1 MQALKRQEETSES
14 KEFNEFLEPIKMERY
29 WEVFV
34 ENGIDDVETLV
45 ECKDEHLEKMNIP
58 LGHRLKIMKRIKEF
72 KQAKPSTA
80 PVFVTVKTQESE
92 VQSAPI

>member
-1 MQALKRQEETSES
+1 
-14 KEFNEFLEPIKMERY
+14 
-29 WEVFV
+29 
-34 ENGIDDVETLV
+34 
-45 ECKDEHLEKMNIP
+45 MNIP

-92 VQSAPI
+92 VQSVPI